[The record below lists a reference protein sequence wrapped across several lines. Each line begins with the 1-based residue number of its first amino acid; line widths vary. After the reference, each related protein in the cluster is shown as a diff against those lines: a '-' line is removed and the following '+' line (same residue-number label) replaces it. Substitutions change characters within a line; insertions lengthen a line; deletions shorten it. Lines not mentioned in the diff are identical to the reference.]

1 MEGLSKVWLRGS
13 WLHLEFET
21 LRFAALARRQLVPGS
36 MRLWGSVE
44 VRGVEWAELET
55 EVSTSKGRV
64 LCVKNI
70 LPSFP
75 YSKLVDIFNQLSN
88 GQVDTVMRVGSST
101 LVTLL
106 STEAATLVKQ
116 GAVGITVAGEA
127 LHAEEF
133 VVSAFPTRRVD
144 RGFIA
149 PSSWNPL
156 LEREGPS
163 SSFATPS
170 HLSNLEDFIQRV
182 PAPGEPKL
190 ASVFIFIFKSKSVI
204 NIDWE
209 VTLYLNDVSLAFVV
223 YSASINFQCRNH
235 FDFPL

>member
-1 MEGLSKVWLRGS
+1 MSLVGVEGLSKVWLRGS

-88 GQVDTVMRVGSST
+88 G
-101 LVTLL
+101 
-106 STEAATLVKQ
+106 
-116 GAVGITVAGEA
+116 
-127 LHAEEF
+127 
-133 VVSAFPTRRVD
+133 
-144 RGFIA
+144 
-149 PSSWNPL
+149 
-156 LEREGPS
+156 
-163 SSFATPS
+163 
-170 HLSNLEDFIQRV
+170 
-182 PAPGEPKL
+182 
-190 ASVFIFIFKSKSVI
+190 
-204 NIDWE
+204 
-209 VTLYLNDVSLAFVV
+209 
-223 YSASINFQCRNH
+223 
-235 FDFPL
+235 

>member
-1 MEGLSKVWLRGS
+1 M
-13 WLHLEFET
+13 
-21 LRFAALARRQLVPGS
+21 
-36 MRLWGSVE
+36 
-44 VRGVEWAELET
+44 
-55 EVSTSKGRV
+55 
-64 LCVKNI
+64 
-70 LPSFP
+70 
-75 YSKLVDIFNQLSN
+75 
-88 GQVDTVMRVGSST
+88 
-101 LVTLL
+101 
-106 STEAATLVKQ
+106 
-116 GAVGITVAGEA
+116 TVAGEA
-127 LHAEEF
+127 LHVEEF
-133 VVSAFPTRRVD
+133 VVPAFPRRRVD

-163 SSFATPS
+163 SSFAPLS